1 MPTNSLELLEISAMR
16 RIIKSGKSEEIR
28 LPELSYDVL
37 LQHLISLACGNGF
50 DPKIEKERIKSCWS
64 YRNLKDQDWNWC
76 LEFLEYGG
84 KCLKAYPKY
93 KKIVKEESGL
103 SLIHI

>member
-16 RIIKSGKSEEIR
+16 RIIKNGISEEIR

-50 DPKIEKERIKSCWS
+50 DPTIEKERIKNCWS

-76 LEFLEYGG
+76 LDFLEYGG
-84 KCLKAYPKY
+84 QCLKAVSYTHLTLPT
-93 KKIVKEESGL
+93 ILLV
-103 SLIHI
+103 